1 MTTMQEEVVR
11 ALRDRRAQIRSRWEA
26 FLRIEAVSTPLAN
39 PDTLVFGIN
48 QSLNELFTLLRQP
61 LPPESE
67 PEAACTCG
75 KNPLLAYYRAGEQ
88 AMLEAL
94 VLVQVGMPSL
104 NPVVRDLA
112 FAELKHVINTVAR
125 REISAIAGVC
135 QHRDET
141 ATS

>member
-1 MTTMQEEVVR
+1 MQEEVIR
-11 ALRDRRAQIRSRWEA
+11 ALRDRRGEIRARWEA
-26 FLRIEAVSTPLAN
+26 FLRIEAVATPLAN
-39 PDTLVFGIN
+39 PDTLVFGIH
-48 QSLNELFTLLRQP
+48 QSIGEILTLLKQP
-61 LPPESE
+61 YLPGAGQEKDAECS
-67 PEAACTCG
+67 CG

-112 FAELKHVINTVAR
+112 FAELKHVVNTVAR

-135 QHRDET
+135 QHRDEPS
-141 ATS
+141 TS